1 MRTPGAPAHYVLLHP
16 LSSKAGI
23 PISHEVHV
31 KKQIVVVGAV
41 IERDGK
47 IFATRRGAQMS
58 LPGLWE
64 FPGGKIESGETP
76 EEALSREI
84 HEELGARIEVGDFLT
99 TTDYEY
105 DFGIVSLST
114 YRSRLVSGEL
124 EITEHSE
131 SIWLDPKELLQL
143 EWAPADVPAVE
154 ILVGE

>member
-1 MRTPGAPAHYVLLHP
+1 M
-16 LSSKAGI
+16 
-23 PISHEVHV
+23 